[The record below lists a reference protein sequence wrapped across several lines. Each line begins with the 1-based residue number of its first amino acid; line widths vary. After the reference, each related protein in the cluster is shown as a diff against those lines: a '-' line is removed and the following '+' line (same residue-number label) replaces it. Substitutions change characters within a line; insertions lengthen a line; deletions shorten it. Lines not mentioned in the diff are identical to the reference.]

1 MSELIK
7 EKYSLGVWERKPSKL
22 DNFIMIIGSD
32 SMTSPYR
39 ATTPHIKTKVNG
51 EKILTF
57 TLYSRYFDNDIGEF
71 VDNPFINY
79 LHNETLI
86 KLHRGNNPEENWDEF
101 IIKDISED
109 SQAKSFTY
117 TAKGAHALEL
127 GKTGYSLTFNQEL
140 MNNTGTVTQLG
151 EKVVEGTEWEI
162 DIDGSDKLWGA
173 KPEPVYELMI
183 TTINSNNVK
192 CIRTAAVG
200 DPKIYNNNVDPNT
213 QTILKPQA
221 NAIIYVPYSSYENF
235 EETNELQF
243 LWNPDGIYE
252 VDNEGVIYTANSYIW
267 EKANKQN
274 FLGTGNSNEVTLD
287 LTKKGDLLQNQ
298 NKTVYLK
305 GIDKVVSE
313 GKIGDEDAYHFV
325 ETSYLTS
332 DTVQEIIVNGSNF
345 ETTNG
350 WRNIESNT
358 SIYLNFETSSME
370 TIVNKDFVS
379 KLTLDNSLNSEAK
392 VFYNAAVRSNIS
404 ILSDSQGITKND
416 TFILKTNFSGGK
428 DTYFLLAKY
437 KTKSSNET
445 KIVEIEEEI
454 INEQLYPNVQE
465 YSVKASKSVSHTDLA
480 SGDYGIFIKVAGEDV
495 VELISLSLYK
505 KIKKNDKEFLSPSDV
520 PESSIINKD
529 FYLLKKDYDETKS
542 FKDTKFYALE
552 AGESFISDSYGSDYE
567 KITSIDISK
576 SNRFNI
582 IQEICEAFK
591 CWADFKVTHDAI
603 GNIESK
609 KIAFKR
615 FIGDNRDIG
624 FSYGLNLKGVKRNL
638 VSDQIVTKLIVEQ
651 NNNELAENGF
661 CTIVR
666 AKDNKPKTNFIY
678 DFSYYINQNILLES
692 DIKEDFYGSGLL
704 RQIGTKNKT
713 LLKYNEELIALEKSE
728 FFCEKNIASAK
739 EIKEAAEIELERLK
753 NEFKDYTNMEYDK
766 EEVSKDDFEHKD
778 NDKVKE
784 LVFCITIQQNLVDSY
799 STTLTNNEDSLKT
812 IKDNIA
818 TKEEDIKTHLSDV
831 NKLITELENKYAAFI
846 QEGTWIDEGYYDD
859 NLYFYDA
866 NIILHTSAF
875 PKVSYT
881 IDVIDLSPFG
891 NEYTP
896 YKFKIGD
903 KTYVEDTEFF
913 GWNQANANPYR
924 EEVVISEIDEYLEA
938 PEQNKI
944 TVQNYKTQFE
954 DLFQRVAATTQSL
967 QYAAGAYQK
976 AANKITDNNEFDFS
990 TLQNSIMAGAL
1001 SLQNMGNLS
1010 VSWTEEGLI
1019 VSSQDSSQAHKKL
1032 RLSNTGL
1039 DLSVDGGQTWR
1050 TAITGTGITADEIT
1064 TGSLN
1069 ANRVSIKSGNA
1080 ATFMWDA
1087 RGLRAYETNWIGN
1100 QVSSVNYNNY
1110 IEFNEN
1116 GLIAYKQNLVDPE
1129 KGPIIPFSLTSDGNL
1144 TLTGVIHATEGGT
1157 IGGWNIGTDNLFS
1170 EGVGISSNSSNLE
1183 NLAFWAG
1190 LGEGVITPV
1199 FYVNYK
1205 GHLYAK
1211 DAEIEGIITA
1221 KDGGY
1226 IGNWA
1231 IIEGKLSSV
1240 DKNSGQGIILDAAN
1254 SQIYS
1259 NGYVTSTGG
1268 TGWSITND
1276 EAIFNNITLR
1286 GALKCAV
1293 LEYAEIQAVGGIMMI
1308 RPATTIKSWKKT
1320 ITETSVELALLVE
1333 NSAIFNVHDWC
1344 KFASEIED
1352 FENRDFRDDETGA
1365 YIIESGINTNLF
1377 ELKEKRIRYIEVEN
1391 EKTGEIE
1398 TKEVT
1403 FLIFRDTNK
1412 EAFDELTSKNLEG
1425 MGLISLGTIGSVGLG
1440 LNSSDNGAM
1449 IPPTS
1454 FSVFELKNDSTTG
1467 SNWKYL
1473 QPHVILGKIPNH
1485 DIYGAV
1491 KGKYGLYAD
1500 AAEITGAIHATTLT
1514 LGNSGNSIF
1523 SVSSD
1528 GKTKID
1534 SDYLNTDSIE
1544 ESISDVNALIASTNE
1559 KIVNLEGQIAGDVST
1574 WFGEGD
1580 PNNMQYPWPSED
1592 KPEKHLG
1599 DLYYDRESGSSYRF
1613 VKEGS
1618 KYKWIQVKD
1627 TMLTQAL
1634 AEIDEL
1640 RQNYNSIQ
1648 SSLGETNNR
1657 ITDLGNNAVQVNQ
1670 EYTSTEGSV
1679 TYTTII
1685 AKKGLLTASNAI
1697 IDGEIC
1703 SEKGT
1708 IGGWKI
1714 EGGILFDLSTS
1725 VWLSPSGT
1733 KATINGIENAM
1744 VFKAGSKFGV
1754 AKDGTLYATE
1764 ANIAGKITAT
1774 EGTVGSWNI
1783 TTKGIYNSAMPMN
1796 PNILVNSDE
1805 KIVNNKRL
1813 INSYDVIKQ
1822 LESGKDYTVS
1832 ICLERPSDVEEYW
1845 IYLSNGNKLQIK
1857 FIMNNFKPDSK
1868 GRYTLEGT
1876 FKASYAD
1883 GKTPAD
1889 DPKHAKVLLY
1899 CDKQT
1904 GGENSIIH
1912 WIKIEEGTEKTEY
1925 TVFTEEKAQG
1935 SLVGLTQYDMWNGR
1949 ALNGYSSALWL
1960 GGKSSNAPFRVT
1972 KEGKLT
1978 ATDANITGTI
1988 TATAG
1993 KIGNLILSNGKL
2005 FKMTYLDTVY
2015 TSGINTTYSTGSNN
2029 TIFLWAKAQSLIDF
2043 SQSPFKEDLDT
2054 SISTWPN
2061 STEDLDT
2068 SKVYQ
2073 SSDGK
2078 YHYYAYDRT
2087 ENGKYIY
2094 EWKEKTS
2101 SKIWVN
2107 QTITRR
2113 YFENNTDW
2121 SCAKAL
2127 IESNS
2132 NFYVTH
2138 GGILHAKGAVISGNI
2153 TLEEGSS
2160 INWDNVNAPS
2170 ISNIADLTNQLTSIS
2185 SAAKSANDAAVAAQD
2200 TADGAANTA
2209 ATAQSDIN
2217 NLPYVGSNL
2226 VRNSKNPQVTKENNQ
2241 TSYWSGDYKIEES
2254 NGLKEN
2260 CFVIADT
2267 EKAADGY
2274 RGKVAK
2280 TDYIK
2285 VEPEKKY
2292 TVSML
2297 VWRYSGVSS
2306 MDLLFFYRAKDSTK
2320 DYDSYISK
2328 AKIKPTAG
2336 KWEKVVWTFEMPSNA
2351 DEGYLRVDNNGWTGA
2366 ADTTKTLW
2374 FTNVKFEEGNRA
2386 TDWSAAP
2393 EDVDQKITETKNE
2406 LTAAYENYA
2415 NQEISNLDKAVAN
2428 YLGVGGNTLITEKG
2442 LISPYIGGGY
2452 LNIANGKKR
2461 VIIDPSNKTDTG
2473 YIFQVHNGKS
2483 ISVGIDKDGNAIF
2496 AGKIETASGKIGNL
2510 ALNNGTL
2517 VGSSLR
2523 EQAQYSRWISG
2534 INTKYENSG
2543 TQADKSIFLWC
2554 SARGYRDCSTIDGK
2568 KVIKVTTTKWDDD
2581 FRIDVANK
2589 SPNVVYYMLRK
2600 AAEGTENENT
2610 WYYFY
2615 NMGTSTSPSWYR
2627 STSSSIPYSAE
2638 QIENIFAN
2646 DSAEATRIVKDTAK
2660 FYVTQEGELHA
2671 SNTFITG
2678 EITAS
2683 KLTLTGNAEVP
2694 ATKVTGLSKIAT
2706 SNSYTDLDNKPTIP
2720 TVSVKKETATTS
2732 KGITTQKITVD
2743 ISGSKT
2749 EYTAITNG
2757 GFLVVDQPKGTQN
2770 TSNHNSN
2777 YFKVS
2782 TEGLLTAD
2790 NAVIWGEINATS
2802 GTIGNLKLSNSKL
2815 YRLTNLNNANSD
2827 YKYYCSGINTKYASN
2842 TGDLIFLWAAAK
2854 IKKTDEAYNTDAT
2867 ANALFGN
2874 SNWIKAKDL
2883 ILETAN
2889 FYVTQTGEMLA
2900 AAGKIGGWKI
2910 ARQRLY
2916 SLSSEEGSSAGLY
2929 LNSPDYTSS
2938 NAWISATNAK
2948 GVRTFA
2954 VLKAGTLYATGA
2966 DISGEITATEGY
2978 IGGTSGW
2985 TIKTKAIYNGT
2996 TSMTSTTKGTYIG
3009 TDGFRNYSSSSAYV
3023 NIQNG
3028 IIKAVGAELQ
3038 GSIISYQATD
3048 FKGYSSLYS
3057 NLNSN
3062 ATISFGGKITDGTVK
3077 ELAYM
3082 GLTGTTKNG
3091 IHSLAISNNGNTR
3104 RYELILDNNDFA
3116 HRFLGDIC
3124 IGNMRANESYPIALM
3139 MMGDYGTIVSDQ
3151 GYFGNITSSY
3161 NLEGS
3166 DERLKKDILP
3176 LGNLTRGYSLRGIP
3190 NEDTSEKLFDS
3201 LIPVSYKRINEE
3213 SRTSYGLIAQQI
3225 LEALNECGL
3234 SEQDSDLVHE
3244 TTFRDGEKYYAVNYN
3259 NFISLLI
3266 HEVQKL
3272 KKRVNELEQN
3282 QN

>member
-7 EKYSLGVWERKPSKL
+7 EKYSLSVWERKASEGRDEETGKII
-22 DNFIMIIGSD
+22 DNDKFIMIIGSD

-71 VDNPFINY
+71 VDNPFVNY
-79 LHNETLI
+79 LHNEILI
-86 KLHRGNNPEENWDEF
+86 KLHRGNEPAEGWEEF

-109 SQAKSFTY
+109 SQTKSFTY

-127 GKTGYSLTFNQEL
+127 GKTGYSLVFSQEL

-151 EKVVEGTEWEI
+151 EKVVEGTDWKI
-162 DIDGSDKLWGA
+162 DKDNSDKLWGE
-173 KPEPVYELMI
+173 KPEPVYELKI
-183 TTINSNNVK
+183 SAEINQDNIK
-192 CIRTAAVG
+192 CIRTAAIG
-200 DPKIYNNNVDPNT
+200 QLKIYNKTVSSST
-213 QTILKPQA
+213 EKPK
-221 NAIIYVPYSSYENF
+221 NGDIIYIPYSSYQNYEEN
-235 EETNELQF
+235 NELQF
-243 LWNPDGIYE
+243 LWSPKGIYE

-267 EKANKQN
+267 SNPEMGS
-274 FLGTGNSNEVTLD
+274 LEGTGTSKEVKID

-298 NKTVYLK
+298 DKTVYLK

-313 GKIGDEDAYHFV
+313 GKIGNKDAYHFV

-332 DTVQEIIVNGSNF
+332 DTVQELMVNGNNF

-350 WRNIESNT
+350 WRNIETNS
-358 SIYLNFETSSME
+358 SIYLNFEDSAVSMSA
-370 TIVNKDFVS
+370 IASDDFKS
-379 KLTLDNSLNSEAK
+379 KLVLKNENSIVK
-392 VFYNAAVRSNIS
+392 HFFNAAIRSNIS
-404 ILSDSQGITKND
+404 ILKESFGISKGDS
-416 TFILKTNFSGGK
+416 FIINSNFSSK
-428 DTYFLLAKY
+428 RNEKIRFLLAKY
-437 KTKSSNET
+437 TTNYDAET
-445 KIVEIEEEI
+445 GITTVEIKDEDRV
-454 INEQLYPNVQE
+454 INKLLDVGEHSYTVTAL
-465 YSVKASKSVSHTDLA
+465 KSVTHTDLA
-480 SGDYGIFIKVAGEDV
+480 SGNYGIFVKIAGSDV
-495 VELISLSLYK
+495 VELTSISFYK
-505 KIKKNDKEFLSPSDV
+505 QVLDEENNSISPGDT
-520 PESSIINKD
+520 PEANIITKD
-529 FYLLKKDYDETKS
+529 YYLLKQNYDETKS
-542 FKDTKFYALE
+542 LEDTEFYFLE
-552 AGESFISDSYGSDYE
+552 SNESFIPNQHGSAYE
-567 KITSIDISK
+567 KITSINISK

-591 CWADFKVTHDAI
+591 CWADFKITHNDE
-603 GNIESK
+603 G
-609 KIAFKR
+609 KIIDKQIVFKR
-615 FIGDNRDIG
+615 FVGDNKDIG
-624 FSYGLNLKGVKRNL
+624 FSYGLNLKGVKRSL

-666 AKDNKPKTNFIY
+666 ADDNKSKTNFIY
-678 DFSYYINQNILLES
+678 DFSYYINQNILSES
-692 DIKEDFYGSGLL
+692 AISNDFYGNGLL
-704 RQIGTKNKT
+704 YQIGAKNKT
-713 LLKYNEELIALEKSE
+713 MLKYQEDLIALEKSQ
-728 FFCEKNIASAK
+728 FTYEKNIAAAK
-739 EIKEAAEIELERLK
+739 EIKDAALSELERLY
-753 NEFKDYTNMEYDK
+753 NEFKDNTNKNY
-766 EEVSKDDFEHKD
+766 SKTLVTNANFEHKD
-778 NDKVKE
+778 NEKVKE
-784 LVFCITIQQNLVDSY
+784 LVFCITTQQNLADSY
-799 STTLTNNEDSLKT
+799 SKTLTKNESALEKVNGKIET
-812 IKDNIA
+812 KKANIESKKQEVSA
-818 TKEEDIKTHLSDV
+818 
-831 NKLITELENKYAAFI
+831 LITKFENKYAAFI

-866 NIILHTSAF
+866 NIVLHTSAF
-875 PKVSYT
+875 PKVTYT

-903 KTYVEDTEFF
+903 KTYVEDVEFF

-924 EEVVISEIDEYLEA
+924 EEVVISEIDEYLDA

-976 AANKITDNNEFDFS
+976 AANKITDNNEFDFA
-990 TLQNSIMAGAL
+990 TLQNSILAGAL
-1001 SLQNMGNLS
+1001 NLQNMGNLS
-1010 VSWTEEGLI
+1010 ISWTEQGFI

-1069 ANRVSIKSGNA
+1069 ANKVSIKSGKA
-1080 ATFMWDA
+1080 STFIWDA
-1087 RGLRAYETNWIGN
+1087 KGLRAYKTDWDESGKVVT
-1100 QVSSVNYNNY
+1100 SVNYNSY
-1110 IEFNEN
+1110 IEFNDK
-1116 GLIAYKQNLVDPE
+1116 GLIAYAENGE
-1129 KGPIIPFSLTSDGNL
+1129 KPFKLLADG
-1144 TLTGVIHATEGGT
+1144 TLELSGKVTAKEGK
-1157 IGGWNIGTDNLFS
+1157 IGDWNIVNGT
-1170 EGVGISSNSSNLE
+1170 
-1183 NLAFWAG
+1183 
-1190 LGEGVITPV
+1190 
-1199 FYVNYK
+1199 
-1205 GHLYAK
+1205 
-1211 DAEIEGIITA
+1211 
-1221 KDGGY
+1221 
-1226 IGNWA
+1226 
-1231 IIEGKLSSV
+1231 LSSV
-1240 DKNSGQGIILDAAN
+1240 NNTTGQGIILNAKT
-1254 SQIYS
+1254 STMYS
-1259 NGYVTSTGG
+1259 NSFKTTNGG
-1268 TGWSITND
+1268 SGWSITNE

-1308 RPATTIKSWKKT
+1308 RPATTIKSQKKT
-1320 ITETSVELALLVE
+1320 INGAKTELALLVE
-1333 NSAIFNVHDWC
+1333 NSAIFKNYDWC

-1352 FENRDFRDDETGA
+1352 FENRDFKDNETGA

-1377 ELKEKRIRYIEVEN
+1377 QLKNKREETIEVKN
-1391 EKTGEIE
+1391 EETGEIE
-1398 TKEVT
+1398 TKKVT
-1403 FLIFRDTNK
+1403 YLIFYETNNQ
-1412 EAFDELTSKNLEG
+1412 AFNELADKNLEG
-1425 MGLISLGTIGSVGLG
+1425 MGLISLGSVGSIGLG

-1491 KGKYGLYAD
+1491 KDKYGLYAD
-1500 AAEITGAIHATTLT
+1500 AAEITGVIHATTLT
-1514 LGNSGNSIF
+1514 LGSNNESIF
-1523 SVSSD
+1523 SVSN
-1528 GKTKID
+1528 GKTRINQK
-1534 SDYLNTDSIE
+1534 YLDTDDIKQT
-1544 ESISDVNALIASTNE
+1544 ITQTNE
-1559 KIVNLEGQIAGDVST
+1559 KITVLEGQVGGTIST
-1574 WFGEGD
+1574 WTGEGD
-1580 PNNMQYPWPSED
+1580 PNKLEKYPWPEEENVD
-1592 KPEKHLG
+1592 KHVG
-1599 DLYYDRESGSSYRF
+1599 DLYYDKVSKKSYRF
-1613 VKEGS
+1613 FKEGNV
-1618 KYKWIQVKD
+1618 YNWILIQDADVESALQQIAQLKKD
-1627 TMLTQAL
+1627 YQS
-1634 AEIDEL
+1634 IDE
-1640 RQNYNSIQ
+1640 
-1648 SSLGETNNR
+1648 SLGKIDTSIIN
-1657 ITDLGNNAVQVNQ
+1657 LGNGKVQLDK
-1670 EYTSTEGSV
+1670 EYTSTDDNNV
-1679 TYTTII
+1679 TYTVVISTD
-1685 AKKGLLTASNAI
+1685 GLLTANNAI
-1697 IDGEIC
+1697 INGQIC
-1703 SEKGT
+1703 ADKGS
-1708 IGGWKI
+1708 IGSWIIDAGVLYDLTS
-1714 EGGILFDLSTS
+1714 GI
-1725 VWLSPSGT
+1725 WLSPSGT
-1733 KATINGIENAM
+1733 LATINGTTKKM
-1744 VFKAGSKFGV
+1744 VFKAGSNFGV
-1754 AKDGTLYATE
+1754 TKDGILYATE

-1822 LESGKDYTVS
+1822 LESGKNYTVS

-2113 YFENNTDW
+2113 YFESNTDW

-2160 INWDNVNAPS
+2160 INWNEVNAPS
-2170 ISNIADLTNQLTSIS
+2170 ISNITDLTNQLTSIS
-2185 SAAKSANDAAVAAQD
+2185 GAATAAQGTANGAAKAAKTAQN
-2200 TADGAANTA
+2200 TAD
-2209 ATAQSDIN
+2209 TAQSDID

-2241 TSYWSGDYKIEES
+2241 TSYWSGDYDIRYS

-2260 CFVIADT
+2260 TFVIADT

-2285 VEPEKKY
+2285 VEPEKEY

-2320 DYDSYISK
+2320 DYDSYISE

-2336 KWEKVVWTFEMPSNA
+2336 KWEKVVWTFKMPSGA
-2351 DEGYLRVDNNGWTGA
+2351 EEGYLRVDNNGWTGV

-2374 FTNVKFEEGNRA
+2374 FTNVKFEKGNRA

-2393 EDVDQKITETKNE
+2393 EDSDQKITE
-2406 LTAAYENYA
+2406 
-2415 NQEISNLDKAVAN
+2415 LDKAVAN
-2428 YLGVGGNTLITEKG
+2428 YLGVGGSTLINSDAI
-2442 LISPYIGGGY
+2442 ISPYIGGGY
-2452 LNIANGKKR
+2452 LNIVNGKKQ
-2461 VIIDPSNKTDTG
+2461 VIIDPSNKTGTG
-2473 YIFQVHNGKS
+2473 YIFQVHNGNG

-2496 AGKIETASGKIGNL
+2496 DGKI
-2510 ALNNGTL
+2510 
-2517 VGSSLR
+2517 
-2523 EQAQYSRWISG
+2523 Q
-2534 INTKYENSG
+2534 
-2543 TQADKSIFLWC
+2543 
-2554 SARGYRDCSTIDGK
+2554 
-2568 KVIKVTTTKWDDD
+2568 
-2581 FRIDVANK
+2581 
-2589 SPNVVYYMLRK
+2589 
-2600 AAEGTENENT
+2600 
-2610 WYYFY
+2610 
-2615 NMGTSTSPSWYR
+2615 
-2627 STSSSIPYSAE
+2627 
-2638 QIENIFAN
+2638 
-2646 DSAEATRIVKDTAK
+2646 
-2660 FYVTQEGELHA
+2660 
-2671 SNTFITG
+2671 
-2678 EITAS
+2678 
-2683 KLTLTGNAEVP
+2683 
-2694 ATKVTGLSKIAT
+2694 
-2706 SNSYTDLDNKPTIP
+2706 
-2720 TVSVKKETATTS
+2720 
-2732 KGITTQKITVD
+2732 
-2743 ISGSKT
+2743 
-2749 EYTAITNG
+2749 
-2757 GFLVVDQPKGTQN
+2757 
-2770 TSNHNSN
+2770 
-2777 YFKVS
+2777 
-2782 TEGLLTAD
+2782 
-2790 NAVIWGEINATS
+2790 ATS
-2802 GTIGNLKLSNSKL
+2802 GYIGKEDGWKITSHSIQNVIKDITLDSKKYTYTTILLSYPYYYHQNDSSTG
-2815 YRLTNLNNANSD
+2815 RAANTMYIEVYNQTDKTYSYPFILRKD
-2827 YKYYCSGINTKYASN
+2827 GTFKATKAEITGKIIAKEGEFTGKVTAESG
-2842 TGDLIFLWAAAK
+2842 
-2854 IKKTDEAYNTDAT
+2854 E
-2867 ANALFGN
+2867 
-2874 SNWIKAKDL
+2874 
-2883 ILETAN
+2883 
-2889 FYVTQTGEMLA
+2889 
-2900 AAGKIGGWKI
+2900 IGGWEITENRIRSSSDTKRSLGLISAKI
-2910 ARQRLY
+2910 TSNNWIYAYDDNGAITFRVAKTGYLY
-2916 SLSSEEGSSAGLY
+2916 
-2929 LNSPDYTSS
+2929 
-2938 NAWISATNAK
+2938 ATNATIEGK
-2948 GVRTFA
+2948 
-2954 VLKAGTLYATGA
+2954 
-2966 DISGEITATEGY
+2966 ITATEGY

-2985 TIKTKAIYNGT
+2985 VIKTKAIYNGT
-2996 TSMTSTTKGTYIG
+2996 TSISSTTKGTYIG
-3009 TDGFRNYSSSSAYV
+3009 IDGIRNYSSSSAYV
-3023 NIQNG
+3023 NIKDG
-3028 IIKAVGAELQ
+3028 IIEAAGAKLQ

-3062 ATISFGGKITDGTVK
+3062 ATVSFGGKTTGNIIK
-3077 ELAYM
+3077 ELAYI
-3082 GLTGTTKNG
+3082 GLTGTKG
-3091 IHSLAISNNGNTR
+3091 DGVHSLAISNNGDTR
-3104 RYELILDNNDFA
+3104 RYELLLNDESFA
-3116 HRFLGDIC
+3116 HRFLGN
-3124 IGNMRANESYPIALM
+3124 IG
-3139 MMGDYGTIVSDQ
+3139 MGDKRADGSFPINLITSGGSGVVSSDL
-3151 GYFGNITSSY
+3151 GFFGNVTSSY
-3161 NLEGS
+3161 SLEGS

-3176 LGNLTRGYSLRGIP
+3176 LSNFAKSYSLRKENV
-3190 NEDTSEKLFDS
+3190 NEDVSEKLFDS

-3244 TTFRDGEKYYAVNYN
+3244 TAFRDGEKYYAVNYN
-3259 NFISLLI
+3259 NFIGLLI